1 MTRISRPSQPPDE
14 IVGLLLSGG
23 LDSSILLGHLLHQG
37 RRVRPF
43 YIQSQLIWQRAELR
57 AVRRFV
63 GALRDPRL
71 DDLVVLELPLADLYH
86 GHWAVTGDHPPAADS
101 PDEAMYLPGRNVLL
115 SVKAALWCQMHG
127 IRELALAVLGSSPF
141 SDAKAGFFQ
150 QFQAVLNVAGPAD
163 VRLLSPLADLDK
175 RAVMQLGRDL
185 PLGLTFSCI
194 APRNSR
200 HCGMCNKCAERQKA
214 FRLIGIEDPTRYAA
228 AALEKPLG

>member
-1 MTRISRPSQPPDE
+1 LPSQPSEE
-14 IVGLLLSGG
+14 ITGLLLSGG

-43 YIQSQLIWQRAELR
+43 YVQSQLIWQRAELR
-57 AVRRFV
+57 AVRRLV
-63 GALRDPRL
+63 RALSDPRL

-115 SVKAALWCQMHG
+115 SVKAALWCQIHG
-127 IRELALAVLGSSPF
+127 IGELALAVLGSSPF

-150 QFQAVLNVAGPAD
+150 QFQAVLNAAGPAEI
-163 VRLLSPLADLDK
+163 RLLSPFVDLDK
-175 RAVMQLGRDL
+175 RAVMDLGRDL

-194 APRNSR
+194 APRNSQ
-200 HCGMCNKCAERQKA
+200 HCGACNKCAERQKA
-214 FRLIGIEDPTRYAA
+214 FRLIGMEDPTRYAA
-228 AALEKPLG
+228 ATLEAPEG